1 MDSHKLRFLIWFRKR
16 MYIALPEMTNQFR
29 YNIARD
35 CMKNEICGLGGVMSG
50 CVNLVKWTRPDYLLK
65 NRDKIFVQTFP
76 GHYTP
81 IYDTYP
87 YSNYLTLTLIWL

>member
-1 MDSHKLRFLIWFRKR
+1 
-16 MYIALPEMTNQFR
+16 
-29 YNIARD
+29 
-35 CMKNEICGLGGVMSG
+35 MKNEICGLGGVMSG
-50 CVNLVKWTRPDYLLK
+50 AVNLVKSTRPDYLLK

-87 YSNYLTLTLIWL
+87 YSNYLTFDFDKPLELVEVAIRFIMGKYG